1 MSENAF
7 TDLNAE
13 RAVIGAAM
21 MDRDAAR
28 IAAELP
34 EDTFRDPQSMAAH
47 AAIRELVRQDKE
59 ADLITVEARIRE
71 SGMNVPVDWLIDCS
85 TYCPAVGNVKA
96 YVTVLKNCAAR
107 RRMYLIGRDL
117 MARAGDAAAEP
128 DESREWAARQIR
140 DLHVT
145 ESDRLISMEEAVTA
159 TYAKMG
165 REQKDEGTRIM
176 SGIQTLDEKL
186 GGLRGSEMVVIGARP
201 SVGKSILALTFCVA
215 AAKQGKRVLLVSL
228 EMNETEITERVLA
241 NEANVPLNAI
251 TSGRITTDH
260 WIRMGA
266 SLGQIGRLPLWYC
279 LEAGTVE
286 RVRKAAYAL
295 YEDGG
300 LDLIAID
307 YLQLME
313 ATYAKKQSRQEQ
325 IAEISRGLR
334 KLSMEMG
341 IPVIVLTQLNRSSER
356 PGANGV
362 KREPTMSEARESGAI
377 EQDANIFILL
387 HNPELNEMTTDR
399 ERDLWKRMDSAGC
412 QMIRLIIDKNRQGKR
427 GRLTVA
433 FDGDHMRFI
442 TLKKE
447 GEQQCGKTSASA
459 GAAEK

>member
-21 MDRDAAR
+21 LDVDAAR
-28 IAAELP
+28 TVAELP
-34 EDTFRDPQSMAAH
+34 ADVFRDPQSAAAH
-47 AAIRELVRQDKE
+47 AAIRELVKRDKD
-59 ADLITVEARIRE
+59 ADLVTVDAQIRE
-71 SGMNVPVDWLIDCS
+71 SGQNVATDWLIDCS
-85 TYCPAVGNVKA
+85 TYCPAVGNLKA
-96 YVTVLKNCAAR
+96 YVAVLKACAAR
-107 RRMYLIGRDL
+107 RKLYLIGRD
-117 MARAGDAAAEP
+117 MMTRAGDPTAEP
-128 DESREWAARQIR
+128 DESRDWAARQIS

-145 ESDRLISMEEAVTA
+145 ESDRLISMQEAVA
-159 TYAKMG
+159 ETYAKMS
-165 REQKDEGTRIM
+165 REQKEEGARIM
-176 SGIQTLDEKL
+176 SGIPILDEKL

-201 SVGKSILALTFCVA
+201 SVGKSILALTFCVN

-241 NEANVPLNAI
+241 NDANVPLNAI
-251 TSGRITTDH
+251 TSGKITTDH
-260 WIRMGA
+260 WIRMGQ
-266 SLGQIGRLPLWYC
+266 SIGRIGRLPLWYC
-279 LEAGTVE
+279 LEASTVE

-295 YEDGG
+295 FGDGG
-300 LDLIAID
+300 LDMIAID

-341 IPVIVLTQLNRSSER
+341 IPVIVLTQLNRSSEK

-387 HNPELNEMTTDR
+387 HNPELNEMTTER

-442 TLKKE
+442 QPKKE
-447 GEQQCGKTSASA
+447 GEQQ
-459 GAAEK
+459 